1 MTTSITKIAKKSSYK
16 RVHFLRSGGGSALK
30 VDRKTEN
37 FKGEIVR
44 DDMILD
50 PSDRVK
56 ALMSRDL
63 MGKDNRDWLKHDPYL
78 YLSIA
83 PQIGSEEK
91 FDWENAFELQLRF
104 ADVEVLGACFN
115 GLVADDHA
123 YANIGGKQWRGLG
136 KLFHPSENQKSDIR
150 IERNIGRGDQD
161 LSRGGLT
168 LKISQ
173 QKKGERWKMI
183 QFTFSPYEVYGFAKK
198 LDQWMIEFSD

>member
-16 RVHFLRSGGGSALK
+16 RVHFLKSGGGSALK

-37 FKGEIVR
+37 FKGEFGHGDR
-44 DDMILD
+44 ILD
-50 PSDRVK
+50 PTDRLT
-56 ALMSRDL
+56 ALKSRELLGDER
-63 MGKDNRDWLKHDPYL
+63 GWLSHDPYL
-78 YLSIA
+78 YLCIA
-83 PQIGSEEK
+83 PQIGTKER
-91 FDWENAFELQLRF
+91 FDWDNAFEIQLRF

-123 YANIGGKQWRGLG
+123 YASIAGQQWRGLG

-150 IERNIGRGDQD
+150 IERNLGRGDRD